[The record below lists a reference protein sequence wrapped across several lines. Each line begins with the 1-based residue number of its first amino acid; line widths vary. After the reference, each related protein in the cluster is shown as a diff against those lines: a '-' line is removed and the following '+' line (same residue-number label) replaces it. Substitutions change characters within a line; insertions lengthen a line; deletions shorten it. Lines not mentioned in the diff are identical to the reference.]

1 LVGCDGGGCSERT
14 TLLRRSFQ
22 TLGANRVV
30 LALSIARMSDALG
43 NSILFIAIPLF
54 VAQIPSPL
62 LPNVPQPLLV
72 GILIS
77 LYGIFNS
84 VLQPLTGAL
93 SDRMS
98 TRMPFIVSGL
108 LLMALGTF
116 AFAFAVRYLDLIFIR
131 AIQGV
136 GVALTVP
143 ASLALLATST
153 RKATRGSAMGIYT
166 TFRMVGFAVGPL
178 VGGFLQVTYGFNAVF
193 FTGTAFLLLA
203 MVLVRVLVKEE
214 PVDVSASRSQPL
226 RLFNPE
232 IFTSAMVSL
241 GLAMFFMASAFSMM
255 TTLENEFN
263 ARLHETALGFGIAFS
278 ALTFSRLIFQIPL
291 GRLSDKIGRKPLLV
305 TGLIAMA
312 PATALLGFATSTV
325 QLTGMRAFQGLAS
338 AAIAAPGFALAGD
351 LSRIGGEGQQ
361 MSLMSMGFGFGIA
374 IGPLLAGI
382 LAVHSFEMPFFV
394 GGLACLVGA
403 WIVRRFVPETVRRE
417 PVPSVAS

>member
-1 LVGCDGGGCSERT
+1 M
-14 TLLRRSFQ
+14 
-22 TLGANRVV
+22 GANRVV
-30 LALSIARMSDALG
+30 FALSIARMSDALG
-43 NSILFIAIPLF
+43 NSILFIAIPLY

-84 VLQPLTGAL
+84 ALQPLTGAL
-93 SDRMS
+93 SDRMAR
-98 TRMPFIVSGL
+98 RMPFILGGL
-108 LLMALGTF
+108 LLMAMGTF
-116 AFAFAVRYLDLIFIR
+116 AFAFADRYLDLLFIR

-153 RKATRGSAMGIYT
+153 KKETRGSAMGIYT
-166 TFRMVGFAVGPL
+166 TLRMVGFAIGPL
-178 VGGFLQVTYGFNAVF
+178 VGGYLQVTYGFNAVF
-193 FTGTAFLLLA
+193 FSGTAFLLLA
-203 MVLVRVLVKEE
+203 MILVRVLVKEE
-214 PVDVSASRSQPL
+214 PVDVSARRVKPL
-226 RLFNPE
+226 RIFNPE
-232 IFTSAMVSL
+232 VYSSAMISL
-241 GLAMFFMASAFSMM
+241 GAAMFFMASAFSMM

-263 ARLHETALGFGIAFS
+263 ARLNETALGFGIAFS

-291 GRLSDKIGRKPLLV
+291 GRLSDRVGRKPLLIV
-305 TGLIAMA
+305 GLIMMA
-312 PATALLGFATSTV
+312 PATALLGFATSTM

-351 LSRIGGEGQQ
+351 LSKLGGEGQQ

-382 LAVHSFEMPFFV
+382 LAVHSFELPFLV
-394 GGLACLVGA
+394 GGGACLGGA
-403 WIVRRFVPETVRRE
+403 WIVRRFVPETVTRQ
-417 PVPSVAS
+417 PAPTGTGA

>member
-1 LVGCDGGGCSERT
+1 LDRAIEN
-14 TLLRRSFQ
+14 
-22 TLGANRVV
+22 LGANRVV

-62 LPNVPQPLLV
+62 LPDVPQPLLV

-84 VLQPLTGAL
+84 ALQPLTGAL

-98 TRMPFIVSGL
+98 RRMPFILAGL
-108 LLMALGTF
+108 LLMAMGTF
-116 AFAFAVRYLDLIFIR
+116 AFAFAVRYLDLLFIR

-153 RKATRGSAMGIYT
+153 RKETRGSAMGIYT
-166 TFRMVGFAVGPL
+166 TFRMIGFAVGPL
-178 VGGFLQVTYGFNAVF
+178 VGGYLQVAYGFNAVF
-193 FTGTAFLLLA
+193 FTGTGFLLLA
-203 MVLVRVLVKEE
+203 MVLVRVLVNE
-214 PVDVSASRSQPL
+214 PMKDVSLNRAKPL
-226 RLFNPE
+226 RIFNPE
-232 IFTSAMVSL
+232 IFSSAMISL
-241 GLAMFFMASAFSMM
+241 GTAMFFMASAFSMM

-263 ARLHETALGFGIAFS
+263 ARLNQTAFGFGIAFS

-291 GRLSDKIGRKPLLV
+291 GRLSDRIGRKPLLI
-305 TGLIAMA
+305 TGLIVMA
-312 PATALLGFATSTV
+312 PATALLGFATSTL

-351 LSRIGGEGQQ
+351 LSRAGGEGQQ
-361 MSLMSMGFGFGIA
+361 MSLLSMGFGFGIA

-382 LAVHSFEMPFFV
+382 LAVHSFELPFFV
-394 GGLACLVGA
+394 GGAACLAGA
-403 WIVRRFVPETVRRE
+403 WIVRHFVPETVSRQTA
-417 PVPSVAS
+417 PSSSAA

>member
-1 LVGCDGGGCSERT
+1 LDRAIEN
-14 TLLRRSFQ
+14 
-22 TLGANRVV
+22 LGANRVV

-84 VLQPLTGAL
+84 ALQPLTGAL
-93 SDRMS
+93 SDQMS
-98 TRMPFIVSGL
+98 RRMPFILAGL
-108 LLMALGTF
+108 LLMAMGTF
-116 AFAFAVRYLDLIFIR
+116 AFAFAVRYLDLLFIR

-153 RKATRGSAMGIYT
+153 RKETRGSAMGIYT

-193 FTGTAFLLLA
+193 FTGTGFLLLA
-203 MVLVRVLVKEE
+203 MVLVRVLVNE
-214 PVDVSASRSQPL
+214 PPIDVSANRAKPL
-226 RLFNPE
+226 RIFNPE
-232 IFTSAMVSL
+232 IFSSAMISL
-241 GLAMFFMASAFSMM
+241 GTAMFFMASAFSMM

-263 ARLHETALGFGIAFS
+263 ARLNQTAFGFGIAFS

-291 GRLSDKIGRKPLLV
+291 GRLSDRIGRKPLLI
-305 TGLIAMA
+305 TGLIVMA
-312 PATALLGFATSTV
+312 PATALLGFATSTF
-325 QLTGMRAFQGLAS
+325 QLTGIRAFQGLAS

-351 LSRIGGEGQQ
+351 LSRVGGEGQQ

-382 LAVHSFEMPFFV
+382 LAVHSFELPFFV
-394 GGLACLVGA
+394 GGAACLVGA
-403 WIVRRFVPETVRRE
+403 WIVRHFVPETVSRQTA
-417 PVPSVAS
+417 PSGSAA

>member
-1 LVGCDGGGCSERT
+1 VTD
-14 TLLRRSFQ
+14 
-22 TLGANRVV
+22 TLGTNRVV

-84 VLQPLTGAL
+84 TLQPLTGAL

-98 TRMPFIVSGL
+98 RRMPFILGGL
-108 LLMALGTF
+108 LLMAIGTF
-116 AFAFAVRYLDLIFIR
+116 AFAFATRYLDLLFIR

-136 GVALTVP
+136 GVALTLP

-153 RKATRGSAMGIYT
+153 RKETRGSAMGIYT
-166 TFRMVGFAVGPL
+166 TFRMIGFAFGPL
-178 VGGFLQVTYGFNAVF
+178 IGGYLQVAYGFNVVF
-193 FTGTAFLLLA
+193 FAGTAFLLLA

-214 PVDVSASRSQPL
+214 PTDVSQLRTRPL
-226 RLFNPE
+226 RVFNPE
-232 IFTSAMVSL
+232 IYSSAMISL
-241 GLAMFFMASAFSMM
+241 GVAMFFMASAFSMM

-263 ARLHETALGFGIAFS
+263 ARLHETAFGFGIAFS

-291 GRLSDKIGRKPLLV
+291 GRLSDRIGRKPLII

-312 PATALLGFATSTV
+312 PATALLGFATSTLG
-325 QLTGMRAFQGLAS
+325 LTGMRAFQGLAS

-351 LSRIGGEGQQ
+351 LSKVGGEGQQ

-374 IGPLLAGI
+374 IGPLVAGI
-382 LAVHSFEMPFFV
+382 LAVHSFELPFFV
-394 GGLACLVGA
+394 GGLACLAGA
-403 WIVRRFVPETVRRE
+403 WIVRRFVPESVTRRAAT
-417 PVPSVAS
+417 SGSAA

>member
-1 LVGCDGGGCSERT
+1 
-14 TLLRRSFQ
+14 
-22 TLGANRVV
+22 
-30 LALSIARMSDALG
+30 MSDALG

-84 VLQPLTGAL
+84 ALQPLTGAL

-98 TRMPFIVSGL
+98 RRLPFILGGL
-108 LLMALGTF
+108 LLMAMGTF
-116 AFAFAVRYLDLIFIR
+116 AFAFANRYLDLLFIR
-131 AIQGV
+131 AVQGV

-143 ASLALLATST
+143 AALALLATST
-153 RKATRGSAMGIYT
+153 KKETRGNAMGIYT

-178 VGGFLQVTYGFNAVF
+178 VGGFLQVTYGFDAVF

-203 MVLVRVLVKEE
+203 MVLVRVLVKEQ
-214 PVDVSASRSQPL
+214 PVDVSANRAKPL
-226 RLFNPE
+226 RIFNPE
-232 IFTSAMVSL
+232 VFSTAMVSL
-241 GLAMFFMASAFSMM
+241 GVAMFFMASAFSMM

-263 ARLHETALGFGIAFS
+263 ARLNETALGFGIAFS
-278 ALTFSRLIFQIPL
+278 ALTFSRLVFQIPL
-291 GRLSDKIGRKPLLV
+291 GRLSDRIGRKPLLI

-312 PATALLGFATSTV
+312 PATAMLGLATSTL
-325 QLTGMRAFQGLAS
+325 QLTGMRVFQGLAS

-351 LSRIGGEGQQ
+351 LSRVGGEGQQ

-382 LAVHSFEMPFFV
+382 LAVHSFELPFFI

-403 WIVRRFVPETVRRE
+403 WIVRRNVPETVKHQLSPE
-417 PVPSVAS
+417 PLVGD

>member
-1 LVGCDGGGCSERT
+1 
-14 TLLRRSFQ
+14 
-22 TLGANRVV
+22 
-30 LALSIARMSDALG
+30 LALSVARMSDALG

-54 VAQIPSPL
+54 VAQIPAPL
-62 LPNVPQPLLV
+62 LPNVPQTMLV

-98 TRMPFIVSGL
+98 RRMPFIVGGL
-108 LLMALGTF
+108 LLMAMGTF
-116 AFAFAVRYLDLIFIR
+116 AFAFAVRYLDLLIIR

-143 ASLALLATST
+143 ASLALLAQST
-153 RKATRGSAMGIYT
+153 KKETRGAAMGIFT

-178 VGGFLQVTYGFNAVF
+178 VGGYLQVAYGFNAVF

-203 MVLVRVLVKEE
+203 MILVQVLIRET
-214 PVDVSASRSQPL
+214 PSDVTAKRSEPL
-226 RLFNPE
+226 RILNRQVFSP
-232 IFTSAMVSL
+232 AMVSL
-241 GLAMFFMASAFSMM
+241 GTTMFFMASAFSMM

-263 ARLHETALGFGIAFS
+263 LRLNQTAFGFGIAFS

-291 GRLSDKIGRKPLLV
+291 GRLSDRIGRKPLLI
-305 TGLIAMA
+305 TGMIAMA
-312 PATALLGFATSTV
+312 PATALLGFATSTL

-351 LSRIGGEGQQ
+351 LSRVGGEGQQ
-361 MSLMSMGFGFGIA
+361 MSLMSMGFGFGLA
-374 IGPLLAGI
+374 IGPLVAGV
-382 LAVHSFEMPFFV
+382 LAVHSFELPFLI
-394 GGLACLVGA
+394 GGLACLIGA
-403 WIVRRFVPETVRRE
+403 WIVSRNVPETVVRQ
-417 PVPSVAS
+417 PAAAGSPGD